1 MLIVLPIIR
10 LELQQYEGVPEHFV
24 HRALHALITGAP
36 NDCKAACRLRPCGP
50 GATVGWEGHH
60 NFSCV
65 SFLCA
70 SFLPAALRAGA
81 SAHGV
86 RLAFVM
92 APSCAGWAD
101 SLALLIVVLIL
112 EGA

>member
-1 MLIVLPIIR
+1 MIAMLRAASAHVVLVPR
-10 LELQQYEGVPEHFV
+10 LGG
-24 HRALHALITGAP
+24 RGTKI
-36 NDCKAACRLRPCGP
+36 
-50 GATVGWEGHH
+50 
-60 NFSCV
+60 FSCV

-92 APSCAGWAD
+92 APSCAGWAE